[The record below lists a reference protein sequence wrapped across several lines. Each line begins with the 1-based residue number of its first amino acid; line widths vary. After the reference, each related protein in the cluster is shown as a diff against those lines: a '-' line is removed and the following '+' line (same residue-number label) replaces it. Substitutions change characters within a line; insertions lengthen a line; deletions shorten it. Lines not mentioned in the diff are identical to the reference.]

1 MVNICAPALIY
12 VAFSLTQIVIDTF
25 KGLYNTAFFKVI
37 VMIVIT
43 ILLNT
48 LCQGGM
54 TVISWIIVFV
64 PFMFMSLI
72 VGILLYVFGLDAA
85 TGTLNFKCDNAK
97 TSNTNSNLIYTI
109 DGTSSSTSTSD
120 SSSTS
125 TSSSTTNSNT
135 NPPSGTTDPQFQ

>member
-12 VAFSLTQIVIDTF
+12 VAFSLTQIIIDTF
-25 KGLYNTAFFKVI
+25 KGMYNTAFFKVI

-43 ILLNT
+43 ILLNA

-54 TVISWIIVFV
+54 TIVSWIIVFV
-64 PFMFMSLI
+64 PFMFMSVI

-85 TGTLNFKCDNAK
+85 TGTLNFKCDDNTTKNK
-97 TSNTNSNLIYTI
+97 TTNLIYTVE
-109 DGTSSSTSTSD
+109 DVVNDVTSSSSSS

-125 TSSSTTNSNT
+125 TSSTDA
-135 NPPSGTTDPQFQ
+135 PSGTSDPQYE